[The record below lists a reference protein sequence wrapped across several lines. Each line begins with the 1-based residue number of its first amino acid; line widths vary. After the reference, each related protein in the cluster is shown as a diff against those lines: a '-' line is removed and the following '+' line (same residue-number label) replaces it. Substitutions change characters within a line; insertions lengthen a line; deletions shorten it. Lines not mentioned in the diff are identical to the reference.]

1 MNMST
6 TLGPQLWPLEDDP
19 TGEALVTQRAED
31 LQFYRRALNTLVE
44 IGVNLAFTVQQLEIH
59 RKADISLSGSN
70 TPEPPAVFSLAFERI
85 SRGVRRTIHLAERIG
100 QPPKPATD
108 QTHRRQRR
116 IRAVENT
123 IVRAADNPANE
134 RLNAERL
141 NAQRLNAGRLNAE
154 VRERLDT
161 EDFDD
166 DDTRPIDDLIGEIR
180 SDLGLPELPLEA
192 KPRPLQDQ
200 PSTAAIARCLTPAD
214 VEASNPPHPH
224 LPHPHLPH
232 PNPPHP
238 NPPNPTG

>member
-6 TLGPQLWPLEDDP
+6 ALGPQLWPLEDDP

-108 QTHRRQRR
+108 KTHRRQRR

-123 IVRAADNPANE
+123 IVRAADNPAAE
-134 RLNAERL
+134 RLNAE
-141 NAQRLNAGRLNAE
+141 RLNAE

-166 DDTRPIDDLIGEIR
+166 DDTRPIDDLIAEIR

-192 KPRPLQDQ
+192 KPRPPQDQ
-200 PSTAAIARCLTPAD
+200 PSTAAIARRLTPAD
-214 VEASNPPHPH
+214 VEAPN
-224 LPHPHLPH
+224 LPH

-238 NPPNPTG
+238 NPPNPSG